1 MNWTDWTGCWERKH
15 THTAAGYG
23 IFARQDI
30 HCGQPIFRVCP
41 ELEDDLYPVDVIN
54 HSCVPS
60 MFAFE
65 SRDPHTGHREI
76 RFYAIREIEMG
87 EELTISYADIQILR
101 EDEVDTR
108 SEWIYDSLGFECLC
122 LKCIGQWLDSD
133 WDCPDHWIIDYN
145 LSNRDLITYLKGLI
159 YIWRYEH
166 EHVKLQVRDK
176 ARILAQRTVFS
187 LRSFRDDLKSAAEE
201 IKRNTSG
208 SRHRLKRESK
218 ILRAYVRRRELLG
231 NPVSGV
237 QLYMI

>member
-1 MNWTDWTGCWERKH
+1 MNWTDWTDCWERKH

-41 ELEDDLYPVDVIN
+41 ELEDLYPVDVIN

-60 MFAFE
+60 TFALE
-65 SRDPHTGHREI
+65 SRDPRTGHREI

-87 EELTISYADIQILR
+87 EELTISYADVQILR
-101 EDEVDTR
+101 EDDVGTR
-108 SEWIYDSLGFECLC
+108 SERIYDSLGFECLC
-122 LKCIGQWLDSD
+122 LKCIGQWLNFD
-133 WDCPDHWIIDYN
+133 WECPDHWIIDYN
-145 LSNRDLITYLKGLI
+145 LSNRDLFTYLKGLI

-166 EHVKLQVRDK
+166 EHVKLQMRDK

-201 IKRNTSG
+201 IKKNTSD
-208 SRHRLKRESK
+208 SRYKLKRESK

-237 QLYMI
+237 QFYMI